1 MTIQVGCTSQTFL
14 LYFFPILTV
23 CSQITTSIKATSF
36 KPITTY
42 QTIKKLL
49 SLTLLYY
56 KMFVRE
62 SNSVSKYKG
71 WLFSVWFGFYKKN
84 NQTEIKKNRTETGS
98 NRPVLVRFV
107 FRTKPVQT
115 SLTRFFGLARF
126 FSGLARLF
134 SGFFRFQAYKTETEP
149 VGFFK
154 ILIGLIGFFLRF
166 GFFSYFF
173 PVFSV

>member
-42 QTIKKLL
+42 QIIKKLL

-84 NQTEIKKNRTETGS
+84 NQTEIKKTEPKLVQTDRFWFGLFLGQNR
-98 NRPVLVRFV
+98 F
-107 FRTKPVQT
+107 KPVW
-115 SLTRFFGLARF
+115 LGFFDLARF

-134 SGFFRFQAYKTETEP
+134 SGFFRF
-149 VGFFK
+149 GFFAFK
-154 ILIGLIGFFLRF
+154 LIKPKPNRSVFLKF
-166 GFFSYFF
+166 
-173 PVFSV
+173 

>member
-1 MTIQVGCTSQTFL
+1 VSQT
-14 LYFFPILTV
+14 LYLNTRGDYFR
-23 CSQITTSIKATSF
+23 
-36 KPITTY
+36 Y
-42 QTIKKLL
+42 D
-49 SLTLLYY
+49 
-56 KMFVRE
+56 
-62 SNSVSKYKG
+62 SV
-71 WLFSVWFGFYKKN
+71 FIKKN
-84 NQTEIKKNRTETGS
+84 NQTEIKKNRTEIGS

-115 SLTRFFGLARF
+115 SLTRFFRPGSVF
-126 FSGLARLF
+126 FRLGSAFLWVF
-134 SGFFRFQAYKTETEP
+134 SVRFFRFQAYKTETEP

>member
-23 CSQITTSIKATSF
+23 CSQITTSIKATCF
-36 KPITTY
+36 KPIITTY
-42 QTIKKLL
+42 QIIKKLL

-84 NQTEIKKNRTETGS
+84 NQIEIKKNRTETGS

-107 FRTKPVQT
+107 FRIKPVQT
-115 SLTRFFGLARF
+115 SLTRFFRPG
-126 FSGLARLF
+126 SV
-134 SGFFRFQAYKTETEP
+134 FFRLGSA
-149 VGFFK
+149 
-154 ILIGLIGFFLRF
+154 FLW
-166 GFFSYFF
+166 
-173 PVFSV
+173 VFSLWSL

>member
-1 MTIQVGCTSQTFL
+1 LTIQVGCTSQTFL

-62 SNSVSKYKG
+62 SNSVSKYNG

-84 NQTEIKKNRTETGS
+84 NQIEIKKNRTETGS

-115 SLTRFFGLARF
+115 SLTRFF
-126 FSGLARLF
+126 RLG
-134 SGFFRFQAYKTETEP
+134 SVFFRLGSA
-149 VGFFK
+149 
-154 ILIGLIGFFLRF
+154 FLW
-166 GFFSYFF
+166 
-173 PVFSV
+173 VFSLSSL